1 MLSPRD
7 PMCKMQRSAGPVFV
21 LLCALGA
28 ACSGRSRTAREGEVG
43 FVGDRGG
50 AWPGGIGAVLRF
62 RASEGR
68 LTVHRAPPDGAA
80 ARAGLREGDVI
91 DAIDGEPVAGRAE
104 REVVTALRGE
114 VGTVV
119 VLRLRGGDGGAGRD
133 VRVERAPYR
142 RAAGD

>member
-1 MLSPRD
+1 M
-7 PMCKMQRSAGPVFV
+7 
-21 LLCALGA
+21 
-28 ACSGRSRTAREGEVG
+28 
-43 FVGDRGG
+43 
-50 AWPGGIGAVLRF
+50 
-62 RASEGR
+62 
-68 LTVHRAPPDGAA
+68 VHRAPADGAA

-104 REVVTALRGE
+104 REVVAALRGE

-119 VLRLRGGDGGAGRD
+119 VLRVRGGDGGAGRD

>member
-1 MLSPRD
+1 MLSPRA
-7 PMCKMQRSAGPVFV
+7 PMCKTQRSMLVVVALACACAGRSRRSAG
-21 LLCALGA
+21 GD
-28 ACSGRSRTAREGEVG
+28 VG

-62 RASEGR
+62 REREG
-68 LTVHRAPPDGAA
+68 LLVIHRAPEGGAA

-91 DAIDGEPVAGRAE
+91 EAIDGTPVAGRTE

-119 VLRLRGGDGGAGRD
+119 VLRVSRGGDGGAGRD